1 MNGISVR
8 RIKLPVLCEVVRLM
22 GRLQKEVAMLRRKE
36 RLQKMKES
44 SKSRRSPSFSQ
55 LPAAQREYFTY
66 FQHASC
72 NIVVVTLNGSILEAN
87 RCFCKSMKR
96 SPDELIGS
104 SLFSFI
110 HPSSL
115 PLLYKCVCVAPVT
128 RRNICL
134 LLENSSRTCS
144 QFLCSFKREEQYE
157 PHIVTLQSVS
167 SADKGACFMVTLV
180 ALSES
185 GDSVLYDS
193 KE

>member
-1 MNGISVR
+1 M
-8 RIKLPVLCEVVRLM
+8 
-22 GRLQKEVAMLRRKE
+22 
-36 RLQKMKES
+36 
-44 SKSRRSPSFSQ
+44 
-55 LPAAQREYFTY
+55 
-66 FQHASC
+66 
-72 NIVVVTLNGSILEAN
+72 
-87 RCFCKSMKR
+87 
-96 SPDELIGS
+96 
-104 SLFSFI
+104 
-110 HPSSL
+110 
-115 PLLYKCVCVAPVT
+115 T

-134 LLENSSRTCS
+134 LLENSSHTCS

>member
-115 PLLYKCVCVAPVT
+115 PLLYKCVCAAFVM

>member
-1 MNGISVR
+1 
-8 RIKLPVLCEVVRLM
+8 
-22 GRLQKEVAMLRRKE
+22 MLRRKE

-115 PLLYKCVCVAPVT
+115 PLLYKCVCVAFVT

>member
-1 MNGISVR
+1 
-8 RIKLPVLCEVVRLM
+8 
-22 GRLQKEVAMLRRKE
+22 MLRRKE

-115 PLLYKCVCVAPVT
+115 PLLYKCVCVALVT
-128 RRNICL
+128 VRNICL

>member
-22 GRLQKEVAMLRRKE
+22 GQLQKEVAMLRRKE
-36 RLQKMKES
+36 RLQKMIES
-44 SKSRRSPSFSQ
+44 SESRRSPSFSQ

-115 PLLYKCVCVAPVT
+115 PLLYKCVCVAPLTV
-128 RRNICL
+128 RNICL

>member
-22 GRLQKEVAMLRRKE
+22 ERLQREVAVLRKKE
-36 RLQKMKES
+36 HLQKMKAS
-44 SKSRRSPSFSQ
+44 SKSRKSPSFSQ
-55 LPAAQREYFTY
+55 LPASQREYFTY

-87 RCFCKSMKR
+87 RCFCNSMKR
-96 SPDELIGS
+96 SPDALIGG

-115 PLLYKCVCVAPVT
+115 PLLYKHAIAALVIS
-128 RRNICL
+128 RNICL
-134 LLENSSRTCS
+134 LLENSSRACS
-144 QFLCSFKREEQYE
+144 QFVCSFRREERYE
-157 PHIVTLQSVS
+157 PHIVTLQPVS
-167 SADKGACFMVTLV
+167 SADKGSCFMVTLV
-180 ALSES
+180 ALSENS
-185 GDSVLYDS
+185 DSVLYDS

>member
-22 GRLQKEVAMLRRKE
+22 GQLQKEVAMLRRKE
-36 RLQKMKES
+36 RLQKMIES
-44 SKSRRSPSFSQ
+44 SKSRRSSSFSQ

-110 HPSSL
+110 HPASL
-115 PLLYKCVCVAPVT
+115 PLLYKCVCVAPLTV
-128 RRNICL
+128 RNICL

>member
-44 SKSRRSPSFSQ
+44 SKSCRSPSFAQ

-115 PLLYKCVCVAPVT
+115 PLLYKCV
-128 RRNICL
+128 
-134 LLENSSRTCS
+134 
-144 QFLCSFKREEQYE
+144 
-157 PHIVTLQSVS
+157 
-167 SADKGACFMVTLV
+167 
-180 ALSES
+180 
-185 GDSVLYDS
+185 
-193 KE
+193 

>member
-110 HPSSL
+110 HPSYICRDDRSSE
-115 PLLYKCVCVAPVT
+115 
-128 RRNICL
+128 RNGIL
-134 LLENSSRTCS
+134 RKTVFRFWRLHTYNSGSSRYRLSSDSDCTCS
-144 QFLCSFKREEQYE
+144 KQIAVILAQMEEM
-157 PHIVTLQSVS
+157 I
-167 SADKGACFMVTLV
+167 
-180 ALSES
+180 
-185 GDSVLYDS
+185 GD
-193 KE
+193 